1 MAIALLTDFG
11 LQDSYVG
18 IMKGVIATLAPTAQ
32 TIDITHDLSPQDRY
46 AARFTLLS
54 AYPYLPPGTVYLV
67 VVDPGVGTQ
76 RRAVA
81 LQTAQGMLVGPDNG
95 ILNGIWQSD
104 RPRNQ
109 GVLNAVELTNRDYWR
124 SPHPSPTFHGRDIF
138 APVAAHL
145 ANGVPIDHLGIRI
158 DPQSLIS
165 LPLQAPIATATGWTG
180 AIQYIDR
187 FGNAA
192 TTIPASA
199 VASGDWTVTVENQS
213 LPGGQT
219 YGDVLPGQGLAL
231 VGSHGF
237 VELAVNQGSAQQQFG
252 LAVGGRVELILYPSP
267 APCDPAEFLGG

>member
-1 MAIALLTDFG
+1 MIIALLTDFG

-18 IMKGVIATLAPTAQ
+18 VMKGVITALSPTTQ
-32 TIDITHDLSPQDRY
+32 LIDLTHDLPPQDLY

-54 AYPYLPPGTVYLV
+54 VYPYMPPGTVYLV

-81 LQTAQGMLVGPDNG
+81 VQAAEGILVGPDNG
-95 ILNGIWQSD
+95 VLSGFWQSD
-104 RPRNQ
+104 RLGNQ
-109 GVLNAVELTNRDYWR
+109 AILKAVELTNRDYWR
-124 SPHPSPTFHGRDIF
+124 SPHPSTTFHGRDIF

-145 ANGVPIDHLGIRI
+145 ANGVPMDDLGARI

-165 LPLQAPIATATGWTG
+165 LPLQNPIATATGWTG
-180 AIQYIDR
+180 AVQYIDR

-199 VASGDWTVTVENQS
+199 VTDKDWTVTVGDRT

-219 YGDVLPGQGLAL
+219 YGYVPSRQGLAL

-252 LAVGGRVELILYPSP
+252 LAVGDRVELILHSSP
-267 APCDPAEFLGG
+267 APCDPA

>member
-1 MAIALLTDFG
+1 MPIALLTDFG

-18 IMKGVIATLAPTAQ
+18 VMKGVIATLAPTAQ
-32 TIDITHDLSPQDRY
+32 LIDLTHDLPPQDCY

-54 AYPYLPPGTVYLV
+54 AYPYMPPGTIYLV

-76 RRAVA
+76 RRAVTV
-81 LQTAQGMLVGPDNG
+81 QTFQGTFVGPDNG
-95 ILNGIWQSD
+95 VLSGIWERDSQ
-104 RPRNQ
+104 RNQ
-109 GVLNAVELTNRDYWR
+109 GVLNAVELTNMAYWR
-124 SPHPSPTFHGRDIF
+124 SPHPSTTFHGRDIF

-145 ANGVPIDHLGIRI
+145 ANGVPIDDLGTRI

-165 LPLQAPIATATGWTG
+165 LPLQAPIATATGWIG

-192 TTIPASA
+192 TTIPASI
-199 VASGDWTVTVENQS
+199 VITSDWSVTIGDHT

-219 YGDVLPGQGLAL
+219 YGNVHPGQGLAL

-237 VELAVNQGSAQQQFG
+237 VELAVNQGNAQQQIG
-252 LAVGGRVELILYPSP
+252 LVVGDRVELTKR
-267 APCDPAEFLGG
+267 

>member
-1 MAIALLTDFG
+1 MPIALLTDFG

-18 IMKGVIATLAPTAQ
+18 VMKGVIATLAPTAQ
-32 TIDITHDLSPQDRY
+32 LIDLTHDLPPQDLY

-54 AYPYLPPGTVYLV
+54 AYPYMPPGTVYLV

-81 LQTAQGMLVGPDNG
+81 VQTSHAMLVGPDNG
-95 ILNGIWQSD
+95 AFSGVWQSG
-104 RPRNQ
+104 PRNQ
-109 GVLNAVELTNRDYWR
+109 AILNAVELTNRDYWR
-124 SPHPSPTFHGRDIF
+124 SPHPSTTFHGRDIF

-145 ANGVPIDHLGIRI
+145 ANGVPIDDLGVRI
-158 DPQSLIS
+158 DPQSLLS
-165 LPLQAPIATATGWTG
+165 LPLQAPVATTTGWTG
-180 AIQYIDR
+180 AVQYIDR

-199 VASGDWTVTVENQS
+199 ITAKGWTVTIGDRT

-219 YGDVLPGQGLAL
+219 YGDVLSGQGLAL

-252 LAVGGRVELILYPSP
+252 LAVGDRIELIL
-267 APCDPAEFLGG
+267 AP

>member
-1 MAIALLTDFG
+1 MPIALLTDFG

-18 IMKGVIATLAPTAQ
+18 VMKGIIARLSPTIQ
-32 TIDITHDLSPQDRY
+32 LIDLTHDLPPQDLY
-46 AARFTLLS
+46 AARFILLS

-81 LQTAQGMLVGPDNG
+81 VQTSQAMLVGPDNG
-95 ILNGIWQSD
+95 VLSGVWQSD
-104 RPRNQ
+104 RPGNQ
-109 GVLNAVELTNRDYWR
+109 GILDAVELTNRDYWR
-124 SPHPSPTFHGRDIF
+124 SPHPSTTFHGRDIF

-145 ANGVPIDHLGIRI
+145 ANGVPIDRLGTRI

-199 VASGDWTVTVENQS
+199 VASSAWTVTVGDWT

-219 YGDVLPGQGLAL
+219 YGNVSPGQGLAL

-237 VELAVNQGSAQQQFG
+237 VELAVNQGNAQQQFG
-252 LAVGGRVELILYPSP
+252 LAVGDRVSITHPRIKDRDKSR
-267 APCDPAEFLGG
+267 

>member
-1 MAIALLTDFG
+1 MAIALITDFG

-18 IMKGVIATLAPTAQ
+18 VMKGIIATLAPTVQ
-32 TIDITHDLSPQDRY
+32 FIDLTHNLPPQDLY

-54 AYPYLPPGTVYLV
+54 TYPYMPPGTVYLV

-81 LQTAQGMLVGPDNG
+81 VRTSQGIFVGPDNG
-95 ILNGIWQSD
+95 VLSGVWQSD
-104 RPRNQ
+104 RPGNL
-109 GVLNAVELTNRDYWR
+109 GILNAVELTNRDYWR
-124 SPHPSPTFHGRDIF
+124 SPHPSTTFHGRDIF

-145 ANGVPIDHLGIRI
+145 ASGVPMDDLGTRI

-165 LPLQAPIATATGWTG
+165 LPFPTPIATATGWTG

-192 TTIPASA
+192 TTILASK
-199 VASGDWTVTVENQS
+199 VTSNDWSVLVGDWT

-219 YGDVLPGQGLAL
+219 YGDVPSGQGLAL
-231 VGSHGF
+231 VGSHRF

-252 LAVGGRVELILYPSP
+252 LQVGDRVELILNPNP
-267 APCDPAEFLGG
+267 APCDPA